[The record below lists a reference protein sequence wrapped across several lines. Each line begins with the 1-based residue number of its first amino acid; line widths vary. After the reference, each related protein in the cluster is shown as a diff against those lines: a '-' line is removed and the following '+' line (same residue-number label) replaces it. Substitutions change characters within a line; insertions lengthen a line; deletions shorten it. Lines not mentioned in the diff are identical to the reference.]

1 MIRVNNQY
9 DLEWRPGMTVQD
21 VLDALKFTFRMIAV
35 KVNGQPVLRRD
46 FATHRGAGWGR
57 GVGAAHDQRGIE
69 KRRTGIAAMPVRLC

>member
-9 DLEWRPGMTVQD
+9 DLEWCPGMTVQD

-46 FATHRGAGWGR
+46 FASAEVPDGAEVLALHMISGG
-57 GVGAAHDQRGIE
+57 
-69 KRRTGIAAMPVRLC
+69 

>member
-21 VLDALKFTFRMIAV
+21 VLDALNFSFRMIAV

-46 FATHRGAGWGR
+46 FASTEVPDGAEVQALHMISGG
-57 GVGAAHDQRGIE
+57 
-69 KRRTGIAAMPVRLC
+69 

>member
-1 MIRVNNQY
+1 MIRVNSQY

-46 FATHRGAGWGR
+46 FASTEVPDRAEMQAFHMISGG
-57 GVGAAHDQRGIE
+57 
-69 KRRTGIAAMPVRLC
+69 

>member
-1 MIRVNNQY
+1 VIRVNSQY

-46 FATHRGAGWGR
+46 FAVTEVPDGAEVLALHMISGG
-57 GVGAAHDQRGIE
+57 
-69 KRRTGIAAMPVRLC
+69 